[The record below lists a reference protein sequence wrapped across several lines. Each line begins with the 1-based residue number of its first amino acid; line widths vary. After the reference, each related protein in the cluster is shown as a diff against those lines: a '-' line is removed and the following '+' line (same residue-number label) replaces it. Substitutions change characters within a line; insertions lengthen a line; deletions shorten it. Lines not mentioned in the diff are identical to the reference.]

1 MAIITN
7 TYQTFQAKGIRESL
21 SDVISNIAPTEVPL
35 LSNAGSESVKNTFFE
50 YQIDT
55 LNSVDLNNSFVE
67 GDDVSAFDSA
77 SPTTRVG
84 NYVQIF
90 RKAIVSADTLESVDK
105 AGRKSEMSYQVAK
118 RAKELRRDMESIFC
132 SNQGAAAGTTSTPR
146 KSASLLAYIKTNT
159 NMGATGAN
167 PTYTNIPTAT
177 RTDGTQRAFTEA
189 ILKDVVQQMWK
200 NGAECD
206 MLMVGPVN
214 KQRVSTFT
222 GISAQRTETGKKAAT
237 IIGAADVYLSD
248 FGSLSIVPSRFMR
261 ERDALFLDSNF
272 VSIATLRPYQVKD
285 LAKTGDAEK
294 KLLIAEMG
302 LKVINEAA
310 LGIAA
315 DLSTT

>member
-1 MAIITN
+1 MAIIAN
-7 TYQTFQAKGIRESL
+7 TFQTFQAKGIREDL
-21 SDVISNIAPTEVPL
+21 SSVISNIAPTEVPL

-105 AGRKSEMSYQVAK
+105 AGRKSEMAYQVAK

-132 SNQGAAAGTTSTPR
+132 SNQGASAGTTSTPR
-146 KSASLLAYIKTNT
+146 KSASLLAYIKSNQ
-159 NMGATGAN
+159 NVGATGAA

-315 DLSTT
+315 DLTTV